1 MPQRR
6 GPSLQRGQS
15 ADLRVGYSVASL
27 QNMADLS
34 GSHIRSN
41 SDLTASAYASASW
54 GRQAVQKSGA
64 RLELRVKAYSLATV

>member
-1 MPQRR
+1 M
-6 GPSLQRGQS
+6 
-15 ADLRVGYSVASL
+15 ASL

-34 GSHIRSN
+34 GSHIRN
-41 SDLTASAYASASW
+41 DSDLTAYASASW